1 MAASERRSWS
11 GRSHEQKVES
21 FYGWGVEGFGD
32 FHGGY
37 LNFGLWE
44 EGVGDYL
51 SAAENMV
58 RHMGALLGLDG
69 ESRLLDVGCGMGSQ
83 DLYLLE
89 KFGPRS
95 IDALDVTW
103 PHVEHARRRARE
115 AGREDRFRV
124 HHGTATNIPF
134 PDESFTHVLSIEAP
148 EHFDTRED
156 FLREALR
163 VLVPGGVAA
172 FADYTLKRPPRNAFE
187 RLVVGAA
194 RTLWKV
200 PPANVITTDA
210 YRETMSRAGF
220 TNVEVEEV
228 GRLTIP
234 GYYREQRRPETIREL
249 TRIRG
254 LVAGRLGWVID
265 ILVLKAYE
273 MGLMEYVFVRAEKPA
288 ARAERRATG

>member
-1 MAASERRSWS
+1 MVASQRESWAE
-11 GRSHEQKVES
+11 RSHEQKVEK
-21 FYGWGVEGFGD
+21 FYGWGVENFGD

-37 LNFGLWE
+37 LNFGLWD
-44 EGVGDYL
+44 EGINGYL
-51 SAAENMV
+51 AAAENMV
-58 RHMGALLGLDG
+58 RRMGTLLGLGG

-83 DLYLLE
+83 DLYLL
-89 KFGPRS
+89 KNFNPRS

-103 PHVEHARRRARE
+103 PHVEHARRRARAAGCE
-115 AGREDRFRV
+115 ARVRF

-134 PDESFTHVLSIEAP
+134 PGESFTHVLSIEAP

-156 FLREALR
+156 FLREAYR
-163 VLVPGGVAA
+163 VLAPGGVAA
-172 FADYTLKRPPRNAFE
+172 FADYTLKREPRNTFE
-187 RLVVGAA
+187 RFTVEAA
-194 RTLWKV
+194 RRLWKV
-200 PPANVITTDA
+200 PRVNVITSAT
-210 YRETMSRAGF
+210 YRGQLEAAGF

-249 TRIRG
+249 TKIRG

-265 ILVLKAYE
+265 IAVLKAYE

-288 ARAERRATG
+288 TNH

>member
-1 MAASERRSWS
+1 MVVSQRQSWS
-11 GRSHEQKVES
+11 QQSHEQRVEK
-21 FYGWGVEGFGD
+21 FYGWGVEGFGE

-44 EGVGDYL
+44 DGIDNYL
-51 SAAENMV
+51 RAAENMV
-58 RHMGALLGLDG
+58 RRMGSFLGLDE

-83 DLYLLE
+83 DIYLLRA
-89 KFGPRS
+89 FGPQS

-115 AGREDRFRV
+115 AGCGDRVCF
-124 HHGTATNIPF
+124 HHGTATSLPF
-134 PDESFTHVLSIEAP
+134 PGESFTHVLSIEAP

-156 FLREALR
+156 FLREAHR
-163 VLVPGGVAA
+163 VLAPGGVAA
-172 FADYTLKRPPRNAFE
+172 FADYTLKREPRNVFE
-187 RLVVGAA
+187 RLVVEAA
-194 RTLWKV
+194 RRLWKV
-200 PPANVITTDA
+200 PRVNVITADTYCEQMEA
-210 YRETMSRAGF
+210 VGF

-249 TRIRG
+249 TKIRG
-254 LVAGRLGWVID
+254 VVAGRLGWVID
-265 ILVLKAYE
+265 LVVLKAFE

-288 ARAERRATG
+288 ASH